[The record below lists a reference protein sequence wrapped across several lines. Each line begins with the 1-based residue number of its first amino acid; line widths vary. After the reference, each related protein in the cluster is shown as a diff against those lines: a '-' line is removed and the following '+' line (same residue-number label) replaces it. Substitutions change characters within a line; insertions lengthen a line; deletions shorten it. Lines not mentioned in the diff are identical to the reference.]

1 MAKTAGRIN
10 WDRLGSWASGICAI
24 HCLLTG
30 VALGLLS
37 VVGLGF
43 MANPWVE
50 YSFIGV
56 AIVVGVTA
64 IIHGWRHHG
73 SILPAVIF
81 VTGLAMIA
89 MSHFVFGH
97 GHQNAIHK
105 VHPSS
110 IWATITAVAGGT
122 CLVLFHVVN
131 QWMRHKSCGC
141 VHSKD
146 CGHNAHAA

>member
-1 MAKTAGRIN
+1 MSKFN
-10 WDRLGSWASGICAI
+10 WDRLGSWASGICAV

-64 IIHGWRHHG
+64 IVHGRRHHG

-81 VTGLAMIA
+81 AAGIGLIA

-97 GHQNAIHK
+97 AHKIHQS
-105 VHPSS
+105 HPSS
-110 IWATITAVAGGT
+110 IWATITAVGGGT
-122 CLVLFHVVN
+122 CLVLFHVMN
-131 QWMRHKSCGC
+131 QWMRHRSCGC

-146 CGHNAHAA
+146 CGHSAHAA